1 MAYIGNQVSSVLF
14 TVNTFSGDG
23 SATSFGPMD
32 RAPAGP
38 ASVAVF
44 VAGLYKTPSVDYT
57 VSGTSINFT
66 SPPASGTNNIVVH
79 HLGNGVMATQTPVDG
94 SVTGA
99 KLTDNSVRGNN
110 IAVGQITGN
119 LIAVGAVTTNHI
131 SVGAITGN
139 LLATNII
146 NSNNIVDGSILGND
160 LGIQSVSGNNIGIQA
175 VSGNNIGLGA
185 ISANNFAGGGITSNV
200 LASNLSISLTR
211 VLESANINVIAP
223 RGNVNIDI
231 ANNVVYYFN
240 ANSTANITF
249 NLRAN
254 TQNTFDSVTTIG
266 QSVTVAMIVRHG
278 TTRHVA
284 NVYIDGGLITTPA
297 NRTNATNAFLY
308 LANTKPNFQSITNEE
323 TNIYGYTILKTAAN
337 AYTVLASNSLFA
349 LG

>member
-1 MAYIGNQVSSVLF
+1 
-14 TVNTFSGDG
+14 
-23 SATSFGPMD
+23 MD

-44 VAGLYKTPSVDYT
+44 VAGSYKTPSVDYT

-66 SPPASGTNNIVVH
+66 SPPALGTNNITVH

-94 SVTGA
+94 SVTGN

-110 IAVGQITGN
+110 IVAGQITGN
-119 LIAVGAVTTNHI
+119 L
-131 SVGAITGN
+131 
-139 LLATNII
+139 LAPNII
-146 NSNNIVDGSILGND
+146 NSNNIVDGSILGNKI
-160 LGIQSVSGNNIGIQA
+160 GITAVSTNNIVAGAIT
-175 VSGNNIGLGA
+175 GNLIGTGA

-200 LASNLSISLTR
+200 FASNLSISLTR
-211 VLESANINVIAP
+211 ALESANINVIAP
-223 RGNVNIDI
+223 NGNVNIDI

-254 TQNTFDSVTTIG
+254 TTNTFDSVTTIG

-308 LANTKPNFQSITNEE
+308 LANTKPNYQSITNEE